1 MPDRLR
7 LFFNYRTVAGPWG
20 GANSFL
26 RSLQQAFAADQ
37 ELEIVPHEHAPCD
50 VFFLNQLYRGPGR
63 PRWSRKFLSVSQ
75 LRRLRRS
82 GTTNF
87 WQAWC
92 QRLTGRP
99 AAQPPAIVCRL
110 VNHSEHAYGKA
121 NLEQV
126 ELFRA
131 LAHTTADIFQTKY
144 LHEVFQA
151 SGYSKPGYTIIHNG
165 VDQTVFHNHD
175 RIAWHP
181 GKPLVVVSSA
191 MTRRQ
196 TKRFDLIAAMSEQPQ
211 VESYHLGIWPEGV
224 PTKKVRLLGQK
235 GHVEIAEFFRKKAHA
250 FMHPAEK
257 DICPNTVIEAMS
269 CGLPVFYS
277 RLGGTAELVGQNGV
291 ALDEGIGPAVA
302 RLKESYS
309 QLCAGLQERHA
320 YFSIQR
326 ALREYK
332 AVFQSTAAAARPNR
346 LSP

>member
-1 MPDRLR
+1 MTDRLR
-7 LFFNYRTVAGPWG
+7 VFFNYRTVPGPWG

-26 RSLQQAFAADQ
+26 RALQRTFLADPD
-37 ELEIVPHEHAPCD
+37 LEVVTDEYAPCD
-50 VFFLNQLYRGPGR
+50 VFFLNQLYRGPGKAR
-63 PRWSRKFLSVSQ
+63 FSRRFLSVAQ
-75 LRRLRRS
+75 LRRLGYT
-82 GTTNF
+82 GTTSF
-87 WQAWC
+87 WRAWWR
-92 QRLTGRP
+92 RLAASP
-99 AAQPPAIVCRL
+99 AQPPVIVCRL
-110 VNHSEHAYGKA
+110 VNHAEHAYGKA
-121 NLEQV
+121 NREQA

-131 LAHTTADIFQTKY
+131 LTHTTADVFQTQY
-144 LHEVFQA
+144 LYEVFKA
-151 SGYSKPGYTIIHNG
+151 SGYAKPNYTIIHNG
-165 VDQTVFHNHD
+165 VDQAVFHD
-175 RIAWHP
+175 RDRAAWYP
-181 GKPLVVVSSA
+181 GEPFIVVSSA

-196 TKRFDLIAAMSEQPQ
+196 TKRFDLIADMSEQPG

-224 PTKKVRLLGQK
+224 PVKRVRLLGRM
-235 GHVEIAEFFRKKAHA
+235 GHAEMAEFFRKKAHA

-277 RLGGTAELVGQNGV
+277 HLGGTAELVGRSGV
-291 ALDEGIGPAVA
+291 ALDQGIGPAVA

-326 ALREYK
+326 AVREYK